1 MASRKEDLWNSVT
14 TDERSFIVGR
24 LYLEQDTSE
33 HNDNPLI
40 LQIAYSEHSCIPGT
54 RDK

>member
-1 MASRKEDLWNSVT
+1 MASRKEDLSNSVI
-14 TDERSFIVGR
+14 TDESSFVAGR

-33 HNDNPLI
+33 HKDNPQI
-40 LQIAYSEHSCIPGT
+40 LQIAYSEHSCIPET